1 VGATR
6 REGWGEGLIPSWPI
20 IVGLAAFGRALAQ
33 PTALLNDPDTYLHI
47 AAGRWMLGHF
57 ASHSFAGA
65 TWVPHEWLA
74 EVVLAAAYRAA
85 GWSGLVVLA
94 AACFGATMAILTR
107 FLLRHFEPF
116 SALIA
121 ATLGGSLVLGHLL
134 IRPHILTL
142 PLLVIWCGALIG
154 ARDAGEAPPLRL
166 LPLMALWANLHG
178 SFMFGLALASFLGG
192 EAVLQPG
199 AQLREARR

>member
-1 VGATR
+1 LLAFTPSHPSPIEGEGVNTVAGASR
-6 REGWGEGLIPSWPI
+6 SAGLIPSWPI

-33 PTALLNDPDTYLHI
+33 PAALLNDPDTYLHI
-47 AAGRWMLGHF
+47 AAGRWMLAHAALPTKDPF
-57 ASHSFAGA
+57 SHSFAGA

-74 EVVLAAAYRAA
+74 EVVLAAVYRAA

-121 ATLGGSLVLGHLL
+121 ATLGGALVLGHLL
-134 IRPHILTL
+134 ARPHILAL
-142 PLLVIWCGALIG
+142 PLLVIWSS
-154 ARDAGEAPPLRL
+154 D
-166 LPLMALWANLHG
+166 
-178 SFMFGLALASFLGG
+178 
-192 EAVLQPG
+192 
-199 AQLREARR
+199 